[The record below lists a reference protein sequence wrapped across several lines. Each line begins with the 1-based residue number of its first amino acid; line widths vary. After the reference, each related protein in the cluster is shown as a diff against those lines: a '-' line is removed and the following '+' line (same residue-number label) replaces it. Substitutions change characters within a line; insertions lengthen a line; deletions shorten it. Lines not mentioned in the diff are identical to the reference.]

1 MHSSTA
7 VPEWWSNEAKTP
19 IWRRQINKR
28 ISCFRLRWLF
38 RAAQRGL
45 GRICFGGPLL
55 SRPWGCMG
63 LCDCSFGGHQVLL
76 SSTESLGGVPNKSLG
91 LALVVTLRRRSM
103 RDSPRSPTVK
113 TNGSRFEGNR
123 IINPHSPDSK
133 VNKQTNKQTDVSEK
147 TNYDDFSSSLRKQRN
162 TRSIDSVDV
171 PSQKTPWS
179 DLTSRGGLH

>member
-55 SRPWGCMG
+55 SRPWGWVG

-91 LALVVTLRRRSM
+91 RALEWGLCVWGWRGKSRVESEGGGVWCGQLAVGAWV
-103 RDSPRSPTVK
+103 
-113 TNGSRFEGNR
+113 
-123 IINPHSPDSK
+123 PHSGVLWLFLSFLVFSWSFLGLFFSFSFLLKYKKSIRK
-133 VNKQTNKQTDVSEK
+133 V
-147 TNYDDFSSSLRKQRN
+147 
-162 TRSIDSVDV
+162 
-171 PSQKTPWS
+171 
-179 DLTSRGGLH
+179 

>member
-45 GRICFGGPLL
+45 GRICFGGSLL

-91 LALVVTLRRRSM
+91 LALVVTLSW
-103 RDSPRSPTVK
+103 SGGYVCGAGG
-113 TNGSRFEGNR
+113 GSRESRARAGVCGVGNWQLGR
-123 IINPHSPDSK
+123 GFH
-133 VNKQTNKQTDVSEK
+133 TLA
-147 TNYDDFSSSLRKQRN
+147 FSGFSCLFLSFL
-162 TRSIDSVDV
+162 
-171 PSQKTPWS
+171 
-179 DLTSRGGLH
+179 GLFFSFSFPFLVFSFPFLFF

>member
-55 SRPWGCMG
+55 SRPWGWVG
-63 LCDCSFGGHQVLL
+63 LWDCSFGGHQVLL

-91 LALVVTLRRRSM
+91 RALEWGLCVWGWRGKSRVESEGGGDGQLAVGAELGR
-103 RDSPRSPTVK
+103 
-113 TNGSRFEGNR
+113 
-123 IINPHSPDSK
+123 
-133 VNKQTNKQTDVSEK
+133 
-147 TNYDDFSSSLRKQRN
+147 
-162 TRSIDSVDV
+162 
-171 PSQKTPWS
+171 
-179 DLTSRGGLH
+179 GLHSLAFLVFFCLFLVFSWSFLFLFFSFKV

>member
-55 SRPWGCMG
+55 SRPWGWVG

-76 SSTESLGGVPNKSLG
+76 SSTESLWEVFQINQ
-91 LALVVTLRRRSM
+91 
-103 RDSPRSPTVK
+103 
-113 TNGSRFEGNR
+113 FE
-123 IINPHSPDSK
+123 
-133 VNKQTNKQTDVSEK
+133 
-147 TNYDDFSSSLRKQRN
+147 
-162 TRSIDSVDV
+162 
-171 PSQKTPWS
+171 S
-179 DLTSRGGLH
+179 DLRSVGMAMVRGGIDLYVVMIAWEAASLII

>member
-55 SRPWGCMG
+55 SRPWGWVG

-91 LALVVTLRRRSM
+91 LALVVT
-103 RDSPRSPTVK
+103 
-113 TNGSRFEGNR
+113 NGSSREGNR
-123 IINPHSPDSK
+123 IINPHSRIPKS
-133 VNKQTNKQTDVSEK
+133 TNKQTIGLISCEPPRGDSSAIRNFSFPCPWTTAGPHRERISNSYMVGPSDSQCSATLAKDPVS
-147 TNYDDFSSSLRKQRN
+147 
-162 TRSIDSVDV
+162 
-171 PSQKTPWS
+171 
-179 DLTSRGGLH
+179 